1 MRKGLRGTLQSR
13 THHEIEGLNLM
24 TVTAY
29 ILLNVDM
36 STQTNVYET
45 VKGLEETREV
55 YQIFGAFDIIIKA
68 EFQDNDQLSNFV
80 VDKIKSLVG
89 VLETQTNVCA
99 ATV

>member
-1 MRKGLRGTLQSR
+1 
-13 THHEIEGLNLM
+13 M

-36 STQTNVYET
+36 SNQSNVFEA
-45 VKGLEETREV
+45 VKGLEETLEV

-68 EFQDNDQLSNFV
+68 EFKDNNQLSTYV
-80 VDKIKSLVG
+80 IDKLQSLEG

>member
-1 MRKGLRGTLQSR
+1 
-13 THHEIEGLNLM
+13 M

-36 STQTNVYET
+36 SNQSNVFEA
-45 VKGLEETREV
+45 VKGLEETLEV

-68 EFQDNDQLSNFV
+68 EFKDNNQLSTYV
-80 VDKIKSLVG
+80 IDKLQNLEG

-99 ATV
+99 TTV

>member
-1 MRKGLRGTLQSR
+1 
-13 THHEIEGLNLM
+13 M

-36 STQTNVYET
+36 SNQSNVFEA
-45 VKGLEETREV
+45 VKGLEETLEV

-68 EFQDNDQLSNFV
+68 EFKDNNQLSTYV
-80 VDKIKSLVG
+80 IDKLQSLEG

-99 ATV
+99 TTV

>member
-1 MRKGLRGTLQSR
+1 
-13 THHEIEGLNLM
+13 M

-36 STQTNVYET
+36 LNQSNVFEA
-45 VKGLEETREV
+45 VKGLEETLEV

-68 EFQDNDQLSNFV
+68 EFKDNNQLSTYV
-80 VDKIKSLVG
+80 IDKLQSLEG

-99 ATV
+99 TTV

>member
-1 MRKGLRGTLQSR
+1 
-13 THHEIEGLNLM
+13 M

-36 STQTNVYET
+36 SNQSNVFET
-45 VKGLEETREV
+45 VKGLEETLEV

-68 EFQDNDQLSNFV
+68 EFKDNNQLSTYV
-80 VDKIKSLVG
+80 IDKLQSLEG

>member
-1 MRKGLRGTLQSR
+1 
-13 THHEIEGLNLM
+13 M

-36 STQTNVYET
+36 STQKNVFET
-45 VKGLEETREV
+45 VKGMEETLEV

-80 VDKIKSLVG
+80 VDKIKSLEG

>member
-1 MRKGLRGTLQSR
+1 
-13 THHEIEGLNLM
+13 M

-29 ILLNVDM
+29 ILLNVDIANQ
-36 STQTNVYET
+36 SNVFET
-45 VKGLEETREV
+45 VKGLEETLEV

-68 EFQDNDQLSNFV
+68 EFKDNNQLSTYV
-80 VDKIKSLVG
+80 IDKLQSLEG